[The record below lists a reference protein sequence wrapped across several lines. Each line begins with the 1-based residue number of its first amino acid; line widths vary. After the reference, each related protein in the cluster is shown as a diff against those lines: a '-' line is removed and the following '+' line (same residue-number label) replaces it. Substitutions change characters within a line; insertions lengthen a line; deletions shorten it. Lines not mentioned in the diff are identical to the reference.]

1 MSYLIKHKCYQINSD
16 RTKKDSDRIELSKIS
31 VKQRN
36 ILIQLRN
43 VRKTIGDRVKREP
56 RKRIVSPPRIGQVQR
71 NDRLRER
78 KPINR

>member
-1 MSYLIKHKCYQINSD
+1 MSYLIKRKCYQINSD

-43 VRKTIGDRVKREP
+43 VRKTIGDRVKQAH

-71 NDRLRER
+71 NDRPHER